1 MVKGIQ
7 KYNMY
12 DFSALIN
19 TLVECNINEIENS
32 RTVYL
37 CTSSI
42 VQYMLVIIKTILRK
56 IRVKT
61 ENVKY

>member
-42 VQYMLVIIKTILRK
+42 VLYVHARK
-56 IRVKT
+56 YKNYT
-61 ENVKY
+61 KKDTSKN

>member
-19 TLVECNINEIENS
+19 TLVECNKNEIENS

-42 VQYMLVIIKTILRK
+42 VHARK
-56 IRVKT
+56 YKNYAKKDT
-61 ENVKY
+61 SKN